1 MKIMN
6 EKKIA
11 IVGRPNVG
19 KSTLVN
25 RIAGRRLSIVDDMPN
40 ITRDRIYVDATWQDK
55 NFILI
60 DTGGIVEGNEDE
72 FVKNIN
78 AQVDLAIDEAD
89 LILFIVDAKSGL
101 NPYDYDIA
109 NKLRQIKKE
118 VLLVVNKVDSKAQA
132 DLASEFWALGFD
144 DMHLL
149 SALHGDGGV
158 GDLLDIIT
166 KDIQPETVEELEDD
180 IEKPI
185 KIAIVGK
192 PNAGKSS
199 ILNNLLKKQRAI
211 VSNVSGTTRDSI
223 DEEVVFEDKVYR
235 IVDTAGIR
243 KKSKVDYGVEMF
255 AVDRAI
261 RAIRECDVALLVIDS
276 EEGLSDQDKKIAS
289 ICEEAGCG
297 LILAFNKWD
306 LVKNVQTHKY
316 EQEVESEAPFLN
328 YAEKIYISAKTG
340 QRLDN
345 IFRVAQMVQ
354 EQRAKRISTGLLNK
368 VISEAY
374 NLNPPSSIK
383 GKTLRV
389 YYSTQAKNNPPTFV
403 IFINNKDLIQ
413 DHYKRYI
420 SKKLRENFGFKGTPI
435 VVSYR
440 QKGDK

>member
-1 MKIMN
+1 MK
-6 EKKIA
+6 EKLIA
-11 IVGRPNVG
+11 VVGRPNVG

-25 RIAGRRLSIVDDMPN
+25 RIAGKRLSIVDDMPN
-40 ITRDRIYVDATWQDK
+40 ITRDRVYIDAVWQDK
-55 NFILI
+55 KFILI
-60 DTGGIVEGNEDE
+60 DTGGIVENNEDE

-78 AQVDLAIDEAD
+78 SQVDIALDEAD

-109 NKLRQIKKE
+109 NKLRKIKKE
-118 VLLVVNKVDSKAQA
+118 VLLVVNKIDSIHQK
-132 DLASEFWALGFD
+132 DLANEFWALGFD

-166 KDIQPETVEELEDD
+166 KDIKPSNTKETEEDENS
-180 IEKPI
+180 PI

-211 VSNVSGTTRDSI
+211 VSDVSGTTRDAI
-223 DEEVVFEDKVYR
+223 DEEVIFEDKIYR
-235 IVDTAGIR
+235 LVDTAGIR

-261 RAIRECDVALLVIDS
+261 RAVRECDVALLVIDS
-276 EEGLSDQDKKIAS
+276 SEGLSDQDKKIAS
-289 ICEEAGCG
+289 IAQEAGCG

-306 LVKNVQTHKY
+306 LIKNVQTHKF
-316 EQEVESEAPFLN
+316 EEEIEKDAPFLN
-328 YAEKIYISAKTG
+328 FAQKIFISAKTG
-340 QRLDN
+340 QRLDS
-345 IFRVAQMVQ
+345 IFKTAEMIQLERS
-354 EQRAKRISTGLLNK
+354 KRISTGLLNK
-368 VISEAY
+368 VINEAY
-374 NLNPPSSIK
+374 ALNPPSSIK
-383 GKTLRV
+383 GKMLRI
-389 YYSTQAKNNPPTFV
+389 YYSTQAKTKPPTFV

-413 DHYKRYI
+413 DHYKRYLL
-420 SKKLRENFGFKGTPI
+420 KKIRENFGFKGTPV

>member
-1 MKIMN
+1 MN
-6 EKKIA
+6 EKIIA
-11 IVGRPNVG
+11 VIGRPNVG

-25 RIAGRRLSIVDDMPN
+25 RIAGKRLSIVDDMPN
-40 ITRDRIYVDATWQDK
+40 ITRDRVYIEASWQNK
-55 NFILI
+55 KFVLI

-78 AQVDLAIDEAD
+78 AQVDLAINEAD

-109 NKLRQIKKE
+109 NKLRQIDKE
-118 VLLVVNKVDSKAQA
+118 VLLVVNKVDSQAQK
-132 DLASEFWALGFD
+132 DLASEFWALGMD
-144 DMHLL
+144 NMHLL

-166 KDIQPETVEELEDD
+166 QDIEPFEEEQEDD
-180 IEKPI
+180 GIDKPI

-211 VSNVSGTTRDSI
+211 VSDVSGTTRDCI
-223 DEEVVFEDKVYR
+223 DEEIIFEEKIFR
-235 IVDTAGIR
+235 LVDTAGIR
-243 KKSKVDYGVEMF
+243 KKSKVEYGVEMF
-255 AVDRAI
+255 AVDRSI
-261 RAIRECDVALLVIDS
+261 RAIRDCDVALLVIDS
-276 EEGLSDQDKKIAS
+276 AEGLSDQDKKIAS

-306 LVKNVQTHKY
+306 LVKNVPTHKY
-316 EQEVESEAPFLN
+316 EQEIEKEAPFLN

-345 IFRVAQMVQ
+345 IFKTAIEVQAQR
-354 EQRAKRISTGLLNK
+354 EKRISTGLLNK
-368 VISEAY
+368 VINEAY
-374 NLNPPSSIK
+374 NLNPPTSIK
-383 GKTLRV
+383 GKSMRI

-420 SKKLRENFGFKGTPI
+420 NKKLRENFGFKGVPI

>member
-1 MKIMN
+1 MK
-6 EKKIA
+6 EKIIA
-11 IVGRPNVG
+11 IIGRPNVG

-25 RIAGRRLSIVDDMPN
+25 RIAGKRLSIVDDKPN
-40 ITRDRIYVDATWQDK
+40 ITRDRIYIQANWQNK
-55 NFILI
+55 NFVLI
-60 DTGGIVEGNEDE
+60 DTGGIVEGNDDE

-78 AQVDLAIDEAD
+78 SQVDLAINESD
-89 LILFIVDAKSGL
+89 LILFIVDGKTGL

-109 NKLRQIKKE
+109 NKLRQTKKE
-118 VLLVVNKVDSKAQA
+118 VLLVVNKIDSKAQF
-132 DLASEFWALGFD
+132 DLTSEFWALGFD
-144 DMHLL
+144 KMYPL

-158 GDLLDIIT
+158 GDLLDVIT
-166 KDIQPETVEELEDD
+166 KDITPIYENDEEEN
-180 IEKPI
+180 ENSPI

-223 DEEVVFEDKVYR
+223 DEEIVFEDKVYQL
-235 IVDTAGIR
+235 VDTAGIR

-276 EEGLSDQDKKIAS
+276 EQGLSDQDKKIAS

-306 LVKNVQTHKY
+306 LIKNTQTHKF
-316 EQEVESEAPFLN
+316 EAEIEKEAPFLN

-340 QRLDN
+340 QRLDS
-345 IFRVAQMVQ
+345 IFKMADEVQAQRQ
-354 EQRAKRISTGLLNK
+354 KRISTGLLNK
-368 VISEAY
+368 VINEAFS
-374 NLNPPSSIK
+374 LNPPSSIK
-383 GKTLRV
+383 GKNLRL
-389 YYSTQAKNNPPTFV
+389 YYSTQAKVNPPTFV

-420 SKKLRENFGFKGTPI
+420 LKKLRENFGFKGVPI
-435 VVSYR
+435 IVSYR
-440 QKGDK
+440 QKGDR